1 MGGPFLV
8 QPKAKSYLYFF
19 QPESNQVK
27 ARSVA
32 TERQRT
38 QKQNIQAI
46 SKKHRAPA
54 LPE

>member
-8 QPKAKSYLYFF
+8 QANAKSYLDFF

-27 ARSVA
+27 ARSVV
-32 TERQRT
+32 TEWQRT
-38 QKQNIQAI
+38 QEQNIQAI
-46 SKKHRAPA
+46 GKKHRAPA